1 MTVCIVWT
9 HSGHVD
15 LIFIRSTTLLAR
27 HIQWDGR
34 GSESATFRNIQR
46 RIDTIVGYTLRRSYF
61 TRKGSRVG
69 IGSKLCQGK
78 HRRGS
83 FSVPPSTEKVS
94 APVSKERQTIFSL
107 PPLVSSSNPNLVV
120 IPLRGISALAV
131 TVILPSPGEGGIST
145 EAVSSLHPEAP
156 QLKITAR
163 RYIRTFFFFILIYI

>member
-78 HRRGS
+78 HRRGQFFRSAKYGKS
-83 FSVPPSTEKVS
+83 FGTGIQR
-94 APVSKERQTIFSL
+94 APDYLQFTTTCV
-107 PPLVSSSNPNLVV
+107 
-120 IPLRGISALAV
+120 
-131 TVILPSPGEGGIST
+131 
-145 EAVSSLHPEAP
+145 
-156 QLKITAR
+156 
-163 RYIRTFFFFILIYI
+163 LIES